1 MSFLPPL
8 LLAQIRTCA
17 KQLPSPVL
25 EAVIDLL
32 RNSAAKYCNFELKA
46 SILKQLPNA
55 NFRRLVGELLETWC
69 REAVYLDSTVIAAA
83 LSTASYC
90 EVAAQDEL
98 SVELVWTGPATE
110 GTPLRRTEQVLL
122 QMIREAKQEFI
133 LISFAVYKIPEIT
146 KALVAAIDRGVRV
159 QIIAETPEA
168 SEGKI
173 SFGASATL
181 GQEIARKAQLLIWP
195 RHKRLTDSEGRY
207 GSLHIKCAIADRKHL
222 FISSANLTEYALTLN
237 MEMGLLVHGEY
248 IAHQVAEHIER
259 LIQEEFLV
267 SLNLP

>member
-69 REAVYLDSTVIAAA
+69 REAVYLDSTAIAAA

-90 EVAAQDEL
+90 EGAAQDEL
-98 SVELVWTGPATE
+98 SVELVWTGPTSE
-110 GTPLRRTEQVLL
+110 GMPLRRTEQVLL
-122 QMIREAKQEFI
+122 QMIREAQQEFI
-133 LISFAVYKIPEIT
+133 LVSFAVYKIPEIT
-146 KALVAAIDRGVRV
+146 KALVAAINRGIRV

-173 SFGASATL
+173 SFAASTAL
-181 GQEIARKAQLLIWP
+181 GQEIAQKAQLFIWP

-207 GSLHIKCAIADRKHL
+207 GSLHVKCAIADAKHL

-237 MEMGLLVHGEY
+237 MEMGLLVHSQEL
-248 IAHQVAEHIER
+248 ATQVLEHIEC
-259 LIQEEFLV
+259 LIQQGTLV
-267 SLNLP
+267 QC

>member
-8 LLAQIRTCA
+8 LLTQIRTCA

-32 RNSAAKYCNFELKA
+32 RNSPAKYCNFKLKA
-46 SILKQLPNA
+46 SILKQFPNT
-55 NFRRLVGELLETWC
+55 NFRRLLGEMLETWC
-69 REAVYLDSTVIAAA
+69 REAVYLDSSMIAAA

-90 EVAAQDEL
+90 EAAAQDEL
-98 SVELVWTGPATE
+98 SVELVWTGPTSE
-110 GTPLRRTEQVLL
+110 GMPLRKTEQVLL

-173 SFGASATL
+173 SFGVSAAL
-181 GQEIARKAQLLIWP
+181 GQEIAQKAQLLIWP
-195 RHKRLTDSEGRY
+195 RHKRLTDPQGHY
-207 GSLHIKCAIADRKHL
+207 GSLHVKCAIADAKHL

-237 MEMGLLVHGEY
+237 MEMGLLVHSQEL
-248 IAHQVAEHIER
+248 ATQVLEHIEC
-259 LIQEEFLV
+259 LIQQGTLIQF
-267 SLNLP
+267 

>member
-17 KQLPSPVL
+17 KQLPSPILADVIAVL
-25 EAVIDLL
+25 S
-32 RNSAAKYCNFELKA
+32 NNPAKHCNFELKA

-55 NFRRLVGELLETWC
+55 NFRRLVGGLLEIWC
-69 REAVYLDSTVIAAA
+69 QEAVHLDSAAIAAA

-90 EVAAQDEL
+90 EGAAQDEL
-98 SVELVWTGPATE
+98 SVELVWTGPASE
-110 GTPLRRTEQVLL
+110 GMPLRRTEQVLL
-122 QMIREAKQEFI
+122 QMIRESQNEFL

-146 KALVAAIDRGVRV
+146 KALITAVERGVKVR
-159 QIIAETPEA
+159 IIAETPEA

-173 SFGASATL
+173 SFSVSAAL
-181 GQEIARKAQLLIWP
+181 GREIARKAQLLIWP

-207 GSLHIKCAIADRKHL
+207 GSLHVKCAIADRKHL

-237 MEMGLLVHGEY
+237 MEMGLLVHSQEL
-248 IAHQVAEHIER
+248 ATQVLEHIEC
-259 LIQEEFLV
+259 LIQQGTLI
-267 SLNLP
+267 PC